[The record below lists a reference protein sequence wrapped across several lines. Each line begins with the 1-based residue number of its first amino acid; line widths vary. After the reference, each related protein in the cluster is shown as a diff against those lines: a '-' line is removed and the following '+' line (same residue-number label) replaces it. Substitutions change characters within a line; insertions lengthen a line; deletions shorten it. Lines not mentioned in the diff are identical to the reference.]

1 MPTVVKRTRRAERA
15 VQRRELRAVS
25 VPDLLADPR
34 PLAAERSTAVL
45 MRALR
50 RSPASWTCRWPP
62 APAPSRRD
70 VTRASGVCV
79 QQLIRPGGGRSRA
92 SEQNSLFNALM
103 LKLTVKSL
111 QLVH

>member
-62 APAPSRRD
+62 APAPSRCD
-70 VTRASGVCV
+70 GTRASGCAYNSGM
-79 QQLIRPGGGRSRA
+79 LPGGGKTQS
-92 SEQNSLFNALM
+92 
-103 LKLTVKSL
+103 K
-111 QLVH
+111 